1 MIYEDM
7 DTKVSFF
14 YGKKCIVN
22 KIRNG
27 GIYLIDLKGNVNPEF
42 GIGYFF
48 GAQRYKNIRYNYAK
62 RKKRFNVNTAFEE
75 RRKDIRLLT
84 DDIRL

>member
-1 MIYEDM
+1 MLQQG
-7 DTKVSFF
+7 F
-14 YGKKCIVN
+14 
-22 KIRNG
+22 KIC
-27 GIYLIDLKGNVNPEF
+27 VV
-42 GIGYFF
+42 
-48 GAQRYKNIRYNYAK
+48 RYNYAK

>member
-1 MIYEDM
+1 M
-7 DTKVSFF
+7 
-14 YGKKCIVN
+14 
-22 KIRNG
+22 
-27 GIYLIDLKGNVNPEF
+27 L
-42 GIGYFF
+42 
-48 GAQRYKNIRYNYAK
+48 QRYKNIRYNYAK